1 MQLHTLIKNLDEYG
15 KGQGE
20 RNSRTLSFCGGDDRP
35 NWQKNQDS
43 GSAAESDNADN
54 ADDR

>member
-20 RNSRTLSFCGGDDRP
+20 RNSRTLSFCGGDD